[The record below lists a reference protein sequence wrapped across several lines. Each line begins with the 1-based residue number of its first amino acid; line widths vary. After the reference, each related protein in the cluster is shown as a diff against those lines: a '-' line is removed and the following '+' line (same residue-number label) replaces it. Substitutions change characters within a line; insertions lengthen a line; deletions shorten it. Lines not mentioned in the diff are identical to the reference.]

1 MVAYFNA
8 SSELFITHDLENG
21 DQYSF
26 RYEPYIAGEPR
37 TDALAAMLSLAGEG
51 ASAQLPGEYTQ
62 LPAHLERDGLV
73 INLAQDIAGS
83 IDGAYARGLALT
95 RYLRSNY
102 AYSLSVPDAPENL
115 DFVSHFLFD
124 VKAGYCTYFASALT
138 VLARSIG
145 LPARYVEGFLADP
158 GEAGSVTLSGANA
171 HAWTE
176 IYIQGL
182 GWVTFDP
189 TAGDGDD
196 NQDGGE
202 QPPPSP
208 PPSPSPSPSPSPEPS
223 QEPEQD
229 STPSPSPLPE
239 GQTPTPALP
248 PPEQDAETTN
258 PPGSP
263 FPWLILLLLTLIA
276 LLIWRAREET
286 PERREKRLK
295 TPEAILRL
303 YWQAMLESRAM
314 RGEGILP
321 YETPMGYAVRVD
333 AGDAALL
340 RLAAAQSAMVY
351 GRKTP
356 EPETLLIA
364 WERYAASWRRLP
376 WHQKAVLSLRRALRP
391 SAGAV
396 RNAPGRMLRAVRKWI
411 RREH

>member
-1 MVAYFNA
+1 
-8 SSELFITHDLENG
+8 
-21 DQYSF
+21 
-26 RYEPYIAGEPR
+26 
-37 TDALAAMLSLAGEG
+37 
-51 ASAQLPGEYTQ
+51 
-62 LPAHLERDGLV
+62 
-73 INLAQDIAGS
+73 
-83 IDGAYARGLALT
+83 
-95 RYLRSNY
+95 
-102 AYSLSVPDAPENL
+102 
-115 DFVSHFLFD
+115 
-124 VKAGYCTYFASALT
+124 
-138 VLARSIG
+138 VLARSLG

-196 NQDGGE
+196 SQGGGE
-202 QPPPSP
+202 QTPPSP
-208 PPSPSPSPSPSPEPS
+208 PPLPSPSPSPSPELS

-229 STPSPSPLPE
+229 ITPSPSPLPD
-239 GQTPTPALP
+239 GQTPTPEPLP
-248 PPEQDAETTN
+248 REQGADPIS

-263 FPWLILLLLTLIA
+263 FPWLILLLLALIA
-276 LLIWRAREET
+276 LLFWRAREEA

-321 YETPMGYAVRVD
+321 HETPMGYAVRVD

-351 GRKTP
+351 GRKAP
-356 EPETLLIA
+356 EPGTLLIA
-364 WERYAASWRRLP
+364 WERYAAAWRRLP
-376 WHQKAVLSLRRALRP
+376 WHKKAVLSLRRALRP
-391 SAGAV
+391 AAGAV
-396 RNAPGRMLRAVRKWI
+396 RNAPGMMLRAVKKRI
-411 RREH
+411 RRDH